1 MEPADK
7 ALWHALRAEQCLA
20 HLDCRPEGL
29 TGDEAARRLQHYG
42 ANQLPGIKPRGP
54 LIRFLRQFH
63 NVLLYIMLFAS
74 VVTALLGHWVDTAV
88 IFAAVLVN
96 AVIGFIQEGKAASAL
111 DSIRKLLSARATVLR
126 DGKRVEVDAG
136 ELVPG
141 DIVLLASGDKVPAD
155 LRLLEVRNLR
165 VEEAALTGESLPM
178 EKTTDAVEPDAPL
191 GDRSGMAWSGT
202 LVVYGQASGLVVA
215 TGADTELGRIN
226 RMLTQVQ
233 AISTPL
239 LRQIDRFGRWLAAVI
254 LLMVAGT
261 FVLGTL
267 WRGHPPGEMFMMAVA
282 LTASAIPEG
291 LPAIM
296 TVMLAIGVQRMARRQ
311 AIVRQLP
318 AVETLGS
325 VTVIC
330 SDKTGTLTRNEMTVQ
345 HLVCADRQYQVSGVG
360 YAALGE
366 FSRDGQPLA
375 ADDRRLLLDVTR
387 IGLLCNDARLREI
400 DGSWQVEGDPTEAAL
415 LVLAGKAGLEATT
428 ESTNWACRDSIPF
441 ESEHRFRASLN
452 HHGSGHTRIFVVGA
466 PERLLEM
473 CNQQRGLSGD
483 EPLAPDYWRRRITDL
498 AARGLRLLALAEK
511 SVDDEQRLLGFED
524 IDLGGFTLLALVGII
539 DPPRTEAIA
548 AVAECHAAGIRVKMI
563 TGDHADTARVIGA
576 QLGIGVGKPALTGA
590 ELALMDDAA
599 LRQVVLEIDV
609 FARAS
614 PEHKLRLV
622 SAMQACGEV
631 VAMTGDGVNDAP
643 ALKRADVGVAMGR
656 KGTEAAKDAADIVL
670 ADDNFATIGN
680 AVREGRA
687 VYDNLKKFILFM
699 LPTNGGEAL
708 IVIAAI
714 LFQFALP
721 LTPVQVLWIN
731 MVTSSTLSLALAAE
745 PTERGIMR
753 RPPRPPSEALLS
765 GFFVWRVVM
774 VSLLMAA
781 GALGLFLWELERGTS
796 LEHAR
801 TLAVNVVVVGEMLYL
816 LCSRH
821 VFSSVLN
828 REGLLGNSWVL
839 LSIAVC
845 AALQLLYTYSTPL
858 QNLFG
863 STALG
868 LQDWLRVLG
877 AASLVLI
884 GSELEKWLI
893 RRFRHSPTLA
903 RISAL
908 PGEIG
913 QRPARDS
920 RR

>member
-1 MEPADK
+1 MKPDEQTV
-7 ALWHALRAEQCLA
+7 WHTLPIEDCLA
-20 HLDCRPEGL
+20 RLDCGAEGL
-29 TGDEAARRLQHYG
+29 DTDAVASRQQRYG
-42 ANQLPGIKPRGP
+42 RNRLPGVKPRGP
-54 LIRFLRQFH
+54 LLRFLMQFH
-63 NVLLYIMLFAS
+63 NVLLYIMLAAS
-74 VVTALLGHWVDTAV
+74 VVTALLGHWVDTGV

-111 DSIRKLLSARATVLR
+111 DSIRNLLSSRATVLR
-126 DGKRVEVDAG
+126 DGKRTEVDAD

-141 DIVLLASGDKVPAD
+141 DIVLLSSGDKVPAD
-155 LRLLEVRNLR
+155 LRLLDVRNLR

-178 EKTTDAVEPDAPL
+178 EKTTEAVATDAPL
-191 GDRSGMAWSGT
+191 GDRTGMAWSGT

-215 TGADTELGRIN
+215 TGAATELGRIN
-226 RMLTQVQ
+226 RMLSQVQ

-239 LRQIDRFGRWLAAVI
+239 LRQIDRFGRWLAVVI

-261 FVLGTL
+261 FALGTL
-267 WRGHPPGEMFMMAVA
+267 WRGHEAGEMFMMAVA

-296 TVMLAIGVQRMARRQ
+296 TVMLAIGVQRMARQR
-311 AIVRQLP
+311 AIVRHLP

-345 HLVCADRQYQVSGVG
+345 QLVCADRQFEVSGVG
-360 YAALGE
+360 YGAEGE
-366 FSRDGQPLA
+366 FSRDGQPLTD
-375 ADDRRLLLDVTR
+375 DDRQLLHEASRV
-387 IGLLCNDARLREI
+387 GLLCNDARLREAD
-400 DGSWQVEGDPTEAAL
+400 DGWQVEGDPTEAAL
-415 LVLAGKAGLEATT
+415 LVLARKAGLEEPA
-428 ESTNWACRDSIPF
+428 EMASWACRATIPF

-452 HHGSGHTRIFVVGA
+452 HRGTDQTRIFVVGA

-473 CNQQRGLSGD
+473 CSRQLGPLGD
-483 EPLAPDYWRRRITDL
+483 QPLDPDYWRRRITDL
-498 AARGLRLLALAEK
+498 AARGLRLLALAQK
-511 SVDDEQRLLGFED
+511 PVDDEQRLLDFD
-524 IDLGGFTLLALVGII
+524 DMDQGGFTLLALVGII
-539 DPPRTEAIA
+539 DPPRSEAIA

-576 QLGIGVGKPALTGA
+576 QLGIGVGKPAVTGA

-599 LRQVVLEIDV
+599 LRRLVLEVDV

-622 SAMQACGEV
+622 TAMQDCGEV

-643 ALKRADVGVAMGR
+643 ALKRADVGVAMGC
-656 KGTEAAKDAADIVL
+656 KGTEAAKDSADIVL

-731 MVTSSTLSLALAAE
+731 MVTSCTLSLALAAE

-753 RPPRPPSEALLS
+753 RAPRPPSEPLLS

-774 VSLLMAA
+774 VSVLMAA

-796 LEHAR
+796 LEQAR
-801 TLAVNVVVVGEMLYL
+801 TMAVNVVVVGEMIYL

-821 VFSSVLN
+821 VYGSVLN
-828 REGLLGNSWVL
+828 REGLLGNRWVL
-839 LSIAVC
+839 VSIATC
-845 AALQLLYTYSTPL
+845 AVLQMLYTYSSPL
-858 QNLFG
+858 QKLFG
-863 STALG
+863 STPLG
-868 LQDWLRVLG
+868 LEDWLLVLL

-893 RRFRHSPTLA
+893 RHFQGRR
-903 RISAL
+903 
-908 PGEIG
+908 PG
-913 QRPARDS
+913 QAATVA
-920 RR
+920 